1 MRDRALGGGKDGWKH
16 GQGETLRRQK
26 EKEKERGEIGSAVM
40 ARVSWQ
46 SNSCRSVAQGA
57 LIDRQPLKS

>member
-1 MRDRALGGGKDGWKH
+1 MEVKTDGIKARERH
-16 GQGETLRRQK
+16 REDKRKREGERR
-26 EKEKERGEIGSAVM
+26 EESDSAVM

-46 SNSCRSVAQGA
+46 SNSCRTVAQGT

>member
-1 MRDRALGGGKDGWKH
+1 MRDRALSGGKDGWKQ
-16 GQGETLRRQK
+16 GQGETQGRQK
-26 EKEKERGEIGSAVM
+26 KKRREESDSAVM

-46 SNSCRSVAQGA
+46 SNSCRSAAQGA

>member
-1 MRDRALGGGKDGWKH
+1 MRDQVLSGGKDGWKQ
-16 GQGETLRRQK
+16 GQRKTQGRQK
-26 EKEKERGEIGSAVM
+26 KKRREESDSAVM

>member
-1 MRDRALGGGKDGWKH
+1 MEVKTDGNKARERH
-16 GQGETLRRQK
+16 REDKRKRKGERR
-26 EKEKERGEIGSAVM
+26 EESDSAVM